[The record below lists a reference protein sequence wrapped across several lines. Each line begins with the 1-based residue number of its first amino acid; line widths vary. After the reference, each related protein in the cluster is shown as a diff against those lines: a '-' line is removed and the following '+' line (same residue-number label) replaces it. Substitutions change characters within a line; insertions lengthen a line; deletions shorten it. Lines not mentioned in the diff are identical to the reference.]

1 MLAAL
6 LSFAERVAAECAAP
20 DWPGTRCSG
29 RGTFVEATCSCV
41 CDSGWLGGSDFYVAP
56 GQDCSILALIP
67 QILFALLTA
76 IWAATFALS
85 AWRIVRSV
93 RSGDTV
99 RSLAKQPAVVINAVM
114 LFWSVVC
121 IAPCIRRLALGEQS
135 VIGMDWANSV
145 LAALGTL
152 LVCCWC
158 PMLIVFSVNLSLRMP
173 LTSGDPAEQARA
185 RALLQ
190 LCKRGAWLVVSEA
203 HSLLH
208 CCTPPQLTSMC
219 SAETADACS
228 VLSLV
233 RMQHGLGWVASL
245 PIAVQPATVPGSAGH
260 AACAAIY
267 LATTGI
273 NCGVVCLIIRYLG

>member
-1 MLAAL
+1 M
-6 LSFAERVAAECAAP
+6 
-20 DWPGTRCSG
+20 
-29 RGTFVEATCSCV
+29 
-41 CDSGWLGGSDFYVAP
+41 
-56 GQDCSILALIP
+56 
-67 QILFALLTA
+67 
-76 IWAATFALS
+76 
-85 AWRIVRSV
+85 
-93 RSGDTV
+93 
-99 RSLAKQPAVVINAVM
+99 KQPAVVINAVM

-121 IAPCIRRLALGEQS
+121 VVPCIRRLVLGEES
-135 VIGMDWANSV
+135 VIGVDWANSV

-190 LCKRGAWLVVSEA
+190 LCKRGAWLVVREA
-203 HSLLH
+203 
-208 CCTPPQLTSMC
+208 CCSRVLRLRCPFATMIRRFPLTMHGYC
-219 SAETADACS
+219 G
-228 VLSLV
+228 L
-233 RMQHGLGWVASL
+233 QHGLGWVASL

-267 LATTGI
+267 LATTGV